1 MKYEIKFRET
11 EGGIVVDVPDAISP
25 VAILLMGDIQ
35 GSCQPW
41 LDLINRVLS
50 GESNYEESTGNNCTL
65 EINKETTKIIEGESE
80 CVIETNE
87 LKKIIELWSEKKFGK
102 INVKIL
108 NGVMLITSSGAT
120 HRQYFFVK

>member
-108 NGVMLITSSGAT
+108 NGAMLIKSSGVT
-120 HRQYFFVK
+120 H

>member
-11 EGGIVVDVPDAISP
+11 ESGIVVDVPDAISP

-41 LDLINRVLS
+41 LDLINKVLS

-65 EINKETTKIIEGESE
+65 EINKETTKIIDNFSIEGESE

-87 LKKIIELWSEKKFGK
+87 LKKIIELWAEKKFGK

-108 NGVMLITSSGAT
+108 NGAMLIKSSGAT
-120 HRQYFFVK
+120 H